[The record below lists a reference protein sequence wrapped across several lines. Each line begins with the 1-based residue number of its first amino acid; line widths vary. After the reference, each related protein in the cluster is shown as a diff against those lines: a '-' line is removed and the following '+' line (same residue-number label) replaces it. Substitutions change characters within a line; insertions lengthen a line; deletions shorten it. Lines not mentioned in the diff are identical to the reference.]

1 MKKKLFLTGLLTT
14 FSLVAK
20 SQVGVNTAAP
30 SATLDVT
37 AKNSTGTGTAVEGIL
52 IPRVDRQKAQSMTGV
67 PVSTLIYV
75 NSIATGTNT
84 GTALNIDAVG
94 YYYYNGT
101 VWTKLTN
108 PINIY
113 NADGTLTGNRTVTQ
127 GANTL
132 AFTGTQANAFSVDGN
147 TLSVDAANNR
157 VGIGTVSPTSKL
169 VVKGT
174 NAQPSAMGTANTNAT
189 FRVDGDTS
197 HSLDF
202 GTYTTTPFG
211 SYISSQNKASAA
223 TLPLV
228 LNPAGGNVGI
238 GVNAPTS
245 KLHVEGSQLLNAAVT
260 TAQTK
265 NALDINVGQDG
276 FSYGNRTENFG
287 INMRSSSSAATG
299 PISRIN
305 FGDTSTSSATGNRYL
320 SFSVGQTPNELMYL
334 TDANSGRVGIGT
346 TSPST
351 KVDING
357 NLRIGTASGS
367 NSSGNVSTLVRDN
380 TTGEVKV
387 ATSPTGNTAMFNY
400 ITYTLSNV
408 DGDYIS
414 DYDTKISTADYSVV
428 VVGIFFTSPLKVIA
442 PGSAQPYFSPSN
454 VLAYQQNSTWHLL
467 ADYPNTAPA
476 SNGTWAINC
485 LVINNSLIKSIPG
498 VNQDL
503 GGSSTGAAAGPPAG
517 L

>member
-1 MKKKLFLTGLLTT
+1 MKKKLLLAGLLTT
-14 FSLVAK
+14 FSLVVK
-20 SQVGVNTAAP
+20 SQVGINTATP
-30 SATLDVT
+30 TATLDVT
-37 AKNSTGTGTAVEGIL
+37 AKNSTGTGSSVEGIL
-52 IPRVDRQKAQSMTGV
+52 VPRVDRQKAQSMTGV

-94 YYYYNGT
+94 YYYYDGT

-157 VGIGTVSPTSKL
+157 VGIGTVSPTNRL
-169 VVKGT
+169 VVTGT

-211 SYISSQNKASAA
+211 SYISSQNKASAT

-238 GVNAPTS
+238 GTN
-245 KLHVEGSQLLNAAVT
+245 
-260 TAQTK
+260 
-265 NALDINVGQDG
+265 
-276 FSYGNRTENFG
+276 
-287 INMRSSSSAATG
+287 
-299 PISRIN
+299 
-305 FGDTSTSSATGNRYL
+305 
-320 SFSVGQTPNELMYL
+320 
-334 TDANSGRVGIGT
+334 
-346 TSPST
+346 SPST
-351 KVDING
+351 KLDISG
-357 NLRIGTASGS
+357 NLRIGTTTGT
-367 NSSGNVSTLVRDN
+367 NGSGNVSALVRDN
-380 TTGEVKV
+380 TTGEVKIS
-387 ATSPTGNTAMFNY
+387 TSPTGNTAMFNY
-400 ITYTLSNV
+400 ITYALSNV
-408 DGDYIS
+408 NGDWVS
-414 DYDTKISTADYSVV
+414 DYDTKISTADYTMI
-428 VVGIFFTSPLKVIA
+428 VVGSNFGSYLNVVN
-442 PGSAQPYFSPSN
+442 PGTAQPLFSPYVAN
-454 VLAYQQNSTWHLL
+454 AYPSGTTWRLQ
-467 ADYPNTAPA
+467 ADYTGTNSAGTA
-476 SNGTWAINC
+476 NGTWVLKC
-485 LVINNSLIKSIPG
+485 LIINNSLLKNLTG
-498 VNQDL
+498 VSQDL
-503 GGSSTGAAAGPPAG
+503 GGSNTGAAAGPPAG